1 MWPPPP
7 SGWRNSKAS
16 WCHCAPGPFPDP
28 VSQQSSAGLS
38 FPGCVVFDSL
48 GPNPTVLWIRNRPTK
63 DAFETRPGCL
73 QRQCPSFPRSRAA
86 ASRMRSP
93 VHPSPGAGPTPWSPC
108 SEVLK
113 DAALHTHARLWEA
126 EGFLRP
132 GETPRVEHRVASQAR
147 VRRAPI
153 LSRDPCVESG
163 TSLHFLTGGQGAP
176 TTSAMPTSQR
186 QTGDGQPGRKCRPFL
201 CCILRGIPQIFCL
214 FLIKCFSISVEL
226 RTRS

>member
-1 MWPPPP
+1 M
-7 SGWRNSKAS
+7 AS
-16 WCHCAPGPFPDP
+16 
-28 VSQQSSAGLS
+28 
-38 FPGCVVFDSL
+38 
-48 GPNPTVLWIRNRPTK
+48 PTVRVEKLKGFLVSLRTWSLSGSRVPAKQRWALFPRVCRFRLPRTESHGPLDSKPPNEGRFRNPPGLPT
-63 DAFETRPGCL
+63 ATVSL
-73 QRQCPSFPRSRAA
+73 VPRSRAA

-132 GETPRVEHRVASQAR
+132 GETPRVEHRVASRAR

-226 RTRS
+226 RTHS